1 PYVSQVVMLGDRRPF
16 CVALVTIH
24 EEATGRWAKELGLP
38 FSSYPELAALP
49 QVHALITTAV
59 EEVNAKL
66 ASYERI
72 RKIRLLDHDLSQE
85 TGELTP
91 KMSVK
96 RRVVEARHR
105 EVLEAMYGETVEK
118 L

>member
-1 PYVSQVVMLGDRRPF
+1 MLGDRRPF
-16 CVALVTIH
+16 CVALIALN
-24 EEATGRWAKELGLP
+24 EETAGKWAREHGIDSKSYADL
-38 FSSYPELAALP
+38 SSRPEVK
-49 QVHALITTAV
+49 QLIRDAI
-59 EEVNAKL
+59 EAVNAEL

-72 RKIRLLDHDLSQE
+72 KDFHLLDHDLSQE

-96 RRVVEARHR
+96 RKVVEQRH
-105 EVLEAMYGETVEK
+105 LEILDGFYKDTVAK